1 MTRKFLALLGAVAV
15 GALASGPAFA
25 QANVVTL
32 KMANWVPPTHHV
44 YESLVKLA
52 ERTAQLSNGTLKI
65 EVDQTAVANPGGMYD
80 VTKNK
85 IRDMAWDVT
94 SYNPGLWELSRV
106 IEQPFLVPDAGLASR
121 AVHKWYF
128 NSGFAQKEWGDKGV
142 VLLHLFAG
150 GGGHL
155 FTAKNQVIKPDDAIG
170 LKIRAAGPNEAVA
183 KLVGAVPVSVP
194 ASKVQETLMRG
205 TAEGA
210 FFSWDGI
217 LAYKLGQY
225 TKYALEVPGGLA
237 AASFWVAMNKERYD
251 ALSPAHKEVINKVW
265 GIEGSYLIGKR
276 WDDEDKRGREAAQK
290 DGVVITVP
298 TGAAL
303 KVWED
308 KLAPLPTAWINA
320 NNKGGVDA
328 KAAYD
333 SFVKMLAD
341 EQKAG
346 H

>member
-1 MTRKFLALLGAVAV
+1 MKKTFISLLGAAAIMSSAAV
-15 GALASGPAFA
+15 PASA
-25 QANVVTL
+25 QGNVVTL

-52 ERTAQLSNGTLKI
+52 EQTSQLSNGTLKI

-121 AVHKWYF
+121 AVHKWYTK
-128 NSGFAQKEWGDKGV
+128 NGFDKKEWGDKGV

-155 FTAKNQVIKPDDAIG
+155 FTSKNQVLKPDDATG

-183 KLVGAVPVSVP
+183 KIVGAVPVSVP
-194 ASKVQETLMRG
+194 ASKVQEVLLRG

-276 WDDEDKRGREAAQK
+276 WNDEDLKGREAALK
-290 DGVVITVP
+290 DGVVITAP

-303 KVWED
+303 KVWQD
-308 KLAPLPTAWINA
+308 KLAPLPAEWVKANA
-320 NNKGGVDA
+320 KNGVNA
-328 KAAYD
+328 QAAYD
-333 SFVKMLAD
+333 DFVKMLAD